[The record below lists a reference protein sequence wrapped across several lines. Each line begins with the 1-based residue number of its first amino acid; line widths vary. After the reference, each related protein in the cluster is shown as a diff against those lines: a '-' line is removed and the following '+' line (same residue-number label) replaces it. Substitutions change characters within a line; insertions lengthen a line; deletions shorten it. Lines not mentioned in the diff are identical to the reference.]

1 MRHEPIVFPSPL
13 AESKS
18 PFLFP
23 LNSVCIFHSASVN
36 REGQN
41 FGQQQEYALGF
52 ESVIF
57 TEEDKQENLE
67 NSLPESVEA
76 GWPTIILCS

>member
-1 MRHEPIVFPSPL
+1 M
-13 AESKS
+13 
-18 PFLFP
+18 
-23 LNSVCIFHSASVN
+23 N

-41 FGQQQEYALGF
+41 FGKQQEYDLGF

-67 NSLPESVEA
+67 NSLPESMEA
-76 GWPTIILCS
+76 GWPTITLCS